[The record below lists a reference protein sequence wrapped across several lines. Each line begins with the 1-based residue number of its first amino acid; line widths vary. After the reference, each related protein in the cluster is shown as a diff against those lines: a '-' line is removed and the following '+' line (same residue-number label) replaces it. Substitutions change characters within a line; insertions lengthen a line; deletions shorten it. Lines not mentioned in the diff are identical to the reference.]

1 LLKNKI
7 GNDAKFINGENKI
20 GVIMDKLIL
29 KPINDLLNENFFIPS
44 YQRGY
49 RWKKE
54 QVKNLLDDIWNFRL
68 NSEDESREVFYCLQP
83 VVVSKIDNEWELIDG
98 QQRLTTIS
106 IIMQYLKKQMDAL
119 DKNKYSIR
127 YETRTE
133 SKTFIESLS
142 VDSLTNRND
151 NVDYYH
157 ICEAY
162 DAVADWFSTKDG
174 NTKIH
179 FLTTLLNDNQ
189 SGKNV
194 KVIWYDVSE
203 ENKNKKYAID
213 IFTRLNIGKIP
224 LTNSELVKA
233 LFLMKSN
240 FEEQATLKQIQI
252 ATEWDAIEKKLQD
265 DSFWYFIYSP
275 KNSIQY
281 ENRIEYI
288 FDLMQQK
295 TKDDEEHYTFNK
307 FLEKFEENTS
317 SKGKLE
323 VDAIWLDIKHYFL
336 RLEEWYQNR
345 DLYHLIGFLI
355 EYEADINKLIDASK
369 SRTKTE
375 FITHLTGKIKNQ
387 LTHINLEN
395 LDFYNGKDKKDIRKI
410 LLLFNIQTILSS
422 TKADMRFPF
431 NKFKKDKWDIE
442 HVNSQT
448 EKHIDSKNRKSWALD
463 VLEFFTGTKGF
474 SDKVIIE
481 KDNKTEAEIQKENIE
496 LLSERDNAICK
507 KLIKVLESEK
517 VEDDFFDEVFI
528 ELRKE
533 FKEDDVKDNNGISNL
548 ALLDESTNRSY
559 GNAMFPIKRNRII
572 DNDSNG
578 IFVPIGT
585 KNLFLKYYS
594 KKMGDAMYWQQKD
607 ANDYL
612 MAIQEVLKQYLPTKK
627 ANL

>member
-1 LLKNKI
+1 
-7 GNDAKFINGENKI
+7 
-20 GVIMDKLIL
+20 MDKLIL

-127 YETRTE
+127 YETRTQ

-142 VDSLTNRND
+142 ADSLTNRND
-151 NVDYYH
+151 NVDYFH

-307 FLEKFEENTS
+307 FLEKFEENTT

-323 VDAIWLDIKHYFL
+323 VDTIWLDIKHYFL

-355 EYEADINKLIDASK
+355 EYEADINKLIEASK

-375 FITHLTGKIKNQ
+375 FITYLTGKIKKQ

-395 LDFYNGKDKKDIRKI
+395 LDFYNGKDKKDIRKV

-474 SDKVIIE
+474 SDKVIVE

-496 LLSERDNAICK
+496 LLSEKDNAICK
-507 KLIKVLESEK
+507 KLIQVLESEK
-517 VEDDFFDEVFI
+517 VEDDFFDEVFTEI
-528 ELRKE
+528 RKE

>member
-1 LLKNKI
+1 
-7 GNDAKFINGENKI
+7 
-20 GVIMDKLIL
+20 MDKLVL

-133 SKTFIESLS
+133 SKTFIENLS
-142 VDSLTNRND
+142 ADSLTNRND
-151 NVDYYH
+151 NVDYFH

-162 DAVADWFSTKDG
+162 DAVADWFSNKDG

-307 FLEKFEENTS
+307 FLEVFEENYA

-323 VDAIWLDIKHYFL
+323 IETIWLDIKHYFL

-355 EYEADINKLIDASK
+355 EYEADINKLIEASK
-369 SRTKTE
+369 NRTKTE
-375 FITHLTGKIKNQ
+375 FISYLTNKIKKQ

-448 EKHIDSKNRKSWALD
+448 EKHIDAKNRKSWALD

-474 SDKVIIE
+474 SDKVIVE
-481 KDNKTEAEIQKENIE
+481 KENKTEAEIQKENIE
-496 LLSERDNAICK
+496 LLSEKDNAICK
-507 KLIKVLESEK
+507 KLIQILESEK
-517 VEDDFFDEVFI
+517 VEDEFFDDVFTEI
-528 ELRKE
+528 RKE

>member
-1 LLKNKI
+1 
-7 GNDAKFINGENKI
+7 
-20 GVIMDKLIL
+20 MDKLIL

-68 NSEDESREVFYCLQP
+68 KSEDESREVFYCLQP

-133 SKTFIESLS
+133 SKTFIESLNA
-142 VDSLTNRND
+142 DSLTNRND
-151 NVDYYH
+151 NVDYFH

-174 NTKIH
+174 NSKIH

-295 TKDDEEHYTFNK
+295 TKDDEEYYTFNK
-307 FLEKFEENTS
+307 FLEAFEENNS

-323 VDAIWLDIKHYFL
+323 VDTIWLGIKHYFL

-355 EYEADINKLIDASK
+355 EYEADINKLIEASK
-369 SRTKTE
+369 NRTKSE
-375 FITHLTGKIKNQ
+375 FIAYLTIKIKKQ

-448 EKHIDSKNRKSWALD
+448 EKHIDAKNRKSWALD

-474 SDKVIIE
+474 SDKVIVE

-496 LLSERDNAICK
+496 LLSEKDNAICK
-507 KLIKVLESEK
+507 KLIQILESEK
-517 VEDDFFDEVFI
+517 VEDDFFDDVFTEI
-528 ELRKE
+528 RKE

>member
-1 LLKNKI
+1 
-7 GNDAKFINGENKI
+7 
-20 GVIMDKLIL
+20 MDKLIL

-142 VDSLTNRND
+142 ADSLTNRND

-307 FLEKFEENTS
+307 FLEKFEENTT

-323 VDAIWLDIKHYFL
+323 VDTIWLDIKHYFL

-355 EYEADINKLIDASK
+355 EYEADINKLIEASK

-375 FITHLTGKIKNQ
+375 FITYLTGKIKKQ
-387 LTHINLEN
+387 LTHINLVN
-395 LDFYNGKDKKDIRKI
+395 LDFYNGKDKKDIRKV

-496 LLSERDNAICK
+496 LLSEKDNAICK
-507 KLIKVLESEK
+507 KLIQILESEK
-517 VEDDFFDEVFI
+517 VEDDFFDEVFT
-528 ELRKE
+528 EMRKE

-627 ANL
+627 TNL

>member
-1 LLKNKI
+1 
-7 GNDAKFINGENKI
+7 
-20 GVIMDKLIL
+20 MDKLVL
-29 KPINDLLNENFFIPS
+29 KPINDLLNETFFIPS

-68 NSEDESREVFYCLQP
+68 NSEDESRDVFYCLQP

-106 IIMQYLKKQMDAL
+106 IIMQFLKKQMDAL

-133 SKTFIESLS
+133 SKTFIESLNA
-142 VDSLTNRND
+142 DSLTNRND
-151 NVDYYH
+151 NVDYFH

-162 DAVADWFSTKDG
+162 DAVADWFSKKDG

-213 IFTRLNIGKIP
+213 IFTRLNIGKIT

-252 ATEWDAIEKKLQD
+252 ATEWDAIEKKLQN

-307 FLEKFEENTS
+307 FLEVFEES
-317 SKGKLE
+317 YASKGKLE
-323 VDAIWLDIKHYFL
+323 VDTIWLDIKHYFL
-336 RLEEWYQNR
+336 RLEEWCQNR

-355 EYEADINKLIDASK
+355 EYEADINKLIEASK
-369 SRTKTE
+369 NKTKTE
-375 FITHLTGKIKNQ
+375 FITYLTNKIKKQ

-395 LDFYNGKDKKDIRKI
+395 LDFYNGKDKKDIRKV

-448 EKHIDSKNRKSWALD
+448 EKHIDSKNRKNWALD
-463 VLEFFTGTKGF
+463 VLEFFTGTKGY
-474 SDKVIIE
+474 SDKIIVE
-481 KDNKTEAEIQKENIE
+481 KDNKTEAEIQKENIK
-496 LLSERDNAICK
+496 LLSEKDNAFCE
-507 KLIKVLESEK
+507 KLIQILESEK
-517 VEDDFFDEVFI
+517 VEDDFFDDVFTEI
-528 ELRKE
+528 RKE

-627 ANL
+627 INL

>member
-1 LLKNKI
+1 
-7 GNDAKFINGENKI
+7 
-20 GVIMDKLIL
+20 MDKLIL

-142 VDSLTNRND
+142 ADSLTNRND

-240 FEEQATLKQIQI
+240 FEEQASLKQIQI

-307 FLEKFEENTS
+307 FLEKFEENIAA
-317 SKGKLE
+317 KGKLE
-323 VDAIWLDIKHYFL
+323 VDTIWLDIKHYFL

-355 EYEADINKLIDASK
+355 EYEADINKLIEASK

-375 FITHLTGKIKNQ
+375 FITYLTGKIKKQ

-395 LDFYNGKDKKDIRKI
+395 LDFYNGKDKKDIRKV

-442 HVNSQT
+442 HVNSLT

-496 LLSERDNAICK
+496 LLSEKDNAICK
-507 KLIKVLESEK
+507 KLIQILESEK
-517 VEDDFFDEVFI
+517 VEDDFFDEVFV

>member
-1 LLKNKI
+1 
-7 GNDAKFINGENKI
+7 
-20 GVIMDKLIL
+20 MDKLIL

-142 VDSLTNRND
+142 ADSLTNRND

-162 DAVADWFSTKDG
+162 DAVADWFSKKDG

-307 FLEKFEENTS
+307 FLEKFEENTT

-323 VDAIWLDIKHYFL
+323 VDTIWLDIKHYFL

-355 EYEADINKLIDASK
+355 EYEADINKLIEASK

-375 FITHLTGKIKNQ
+375 FITYLTGKIKKQ

-395 LDFYNGKDKKDIRKI
+395 LDFYNGKDKKDIRKV

-474 SDKVIIE
+474 SDKVIVE
-481 KDNKTEAEIQKENIE
+481 KDNKTEAVIQKEHIE
-496 LLSERDNAICK
+496 LLSEKDNAICK
-507 KLIKVLESEK
+507 KLIQVLESEK
-517 VEDDFFDEVFI
+517 IEDDFFDEVFI

>member
-1 LLKNKI
+1 
-7 GNDAKFINGENKI
+7 
-20 GVIMDKLIL
+20 MDKLIL

-142 VDSLTNRND
+142 ADSLTNRND

-162 DAVADWFSTKDG
+162 DAVADWFATKDG

-307 FLEKFEENTS
+307 FLEKFEENTT

-323 VDAIWLDIKHYFL
+323 VDTIWLDIKHYFL

-355 EYEADINKLIDASK
+355 EYEADINKLIEASK

-375 FITHLTGKIKNQ
+375 FITYLTGKIKKQ

-395 LDFYNGKDKKDIRKI
+395 LDFYNGKDKNDIRKV

-474 SDKVIIE
+474 SDKVIVE

-496 LLSERDNAICK
+496 LLSEKDNAICK
-507 KLIKVLESEK
+507 KLIQVLESEK
-517 VEDDFFDEVFI
+517 VEDDFFDEVFT
-528 ELRKE
+528 EMRKE

>member
-1 LLKNKI
+1 
-7 GNDAKFINGENKI
+7 
-20 GVIMDKLIL
+20 MDKLIL

-142 VDSLTNRND
+142 ADSLSNRND

-265 DSFWYFIYSP
+265 DSVWYFIYSP

-307 FLEKFEENTS
+307 FLEKFEENTT

-323 VDAIWLDIKHYFL
+323 VDTIWLDIKHYFL

-355 EYEADINKLIDASK
+355 EYEADINKLIEASK

-375 FITHLTGKIKNQ
+375 FIIYLTGKIKKQ
-387 LTHINLEN
+387 LTHINLVN

-474 SDKVIIE
+474 SDKVITE

-496 LLSERDNAICK
+496 LLSEKDNAICK
-507 KLIKVLESEK
+507 KLIQVLESEK

-627 ANL
+627 TNL

>member
-1 LLKNKI
+1 
-7 GNDAKFINGENKI
+7 
-20 GVIMDKLIL
+20 MDKLIL

-68 NSEDESREVFYCLQP
+68 KSEDESREVFYCLQP

-133 SKTFIESLS
+133 SKTFIESLNA
-142 VDSLTNRND
+142 DSLTNRND
-151 NVDYYH
+151 NVDYFH

-295 TKDDEEHYTFNK
+295 TKDDEEYYTFNK
-307 FLEKFEENTS
+307 FLEAFEENNS

-323 VDAIWLDIKHYFL
+323 VDTIWLGIKHYFL

-355 EYEADINKLIDASK
+355 EYEADINKLIEASK
-369 SRTKTE
+369 NRTKSE
-375 FITHLTGKIKNQ
+375 FIAYLTIKIKKQ

-448 EKHIDSKNRKSWALD
+448 EKHIDAKNRKSWALD

-474 SDKVIIE
+474 SDKVIVE

-496 LLSERDNAICK
+496 LLSEKDNAICK
-507 KLIKVLESEK
+507 KLIQILESEK
-517 VEDDFFDEVFI
+517 VEDDFFDDVFAEI
-528 ELRKE
+528 RKE

>member
-1 LLKNKI
+1 
-7 GNDAKFINGENKI
+7 
-20 GVIMDKLIL
+20 MDKLIL
-29 KPINDLLNENFFIPS
+29 KPINDLLSENFFIPS

-83 VVVSKIDNEWELIDG
+83 VVVSKIENEWELIDG

-119 DKNKYSIR
+119 DKKKYSIR

-133 SKTFIESLS
+133 SKTFIENLNDDSLS
-142 VDSLTNRND
+142 YRSD

-157 ICEAY
+157 ICDAY
-162 DAVADWFSTKDG
+162 DAVAEWFSTRDG

-179 FLTTLLNDNQ
+179 FLTTLLNDKQ

-203 ENKNKKYAID
+203 ENKNTKYAID

-281 ENRIEYI
+281 ENRIEYV

-307 FLEKFEENTS
+307 FLKVFEENTI
-317 SKGKLE
+317 SKGKVE
-323 VDAIWLDIKHYFL
+323 VEAIWIHIKHYFL

-355 EYEADINKLIDASK
+355 EYEADINKLIKASK
-369 SRTKTE
+369 NRTKTE
-375 FITHLTGKIKNQ
+375 FTMYLTDKIKNQ
-387 LTHINLEN
+387 LAHVNLEN
-395 LDFYNGKDKKDIRKI
+395 LDFYNGKDKKNIKKI

-448 EKHIDSKNRKSWALD
+448 EKHIDPKNRKKWALD

-474 SDKVIIE
+474 SDKVIVE
-481 KDNKTEAEIQKENIE
+481 KDNKTEAEIQKDNIE
-496 LLSERDNAICK
+496 LLSEKDNAICK
-507 KLIKVLESEK
+507 KLMQILESEK

-528 ELRKE
+528 EMRRE

-612 MAIQEVLKQYLPTKK
+612 TAMQEVLTQYLPTKK
-627 ANL
+627 EKL

>member
-1 LLKNKI
+1 
-7 GNDAKFINGENKI
+7 
-20 GVIMDKLIL
+20 MDKLIL

-68 NSEDESREVFYCLQP
+68 KSEDESREVFYCLQP

-133 SKTFIESLS
+133 SKTFIESLNA
-142 VDSLTNRND
+142 DSLTNRND
-151 NVDYYH
+151 NVDYFH

-295 TKDDEEHYTFNK
+295 TKDDEEYYTFNK
-307 FLEKFEENTS
+307 FLEAFEENNS

-323 VDAIWLDIKHYFL
+323 VDTIWLGIKHYFL

-355 EYEADINKLIDASK
+355 EYEADINKLIEASK
-369 SRTKTE
+369 NRTKSE
-375 FITHLTGKIKNQ
+375 FIAYLTIKIKKQ

-448 EKHIDSKNRKSWALD
+448 EKHIDAKNRKSWALD

-474 SDKVIIE
+474 SDKVIVE

-496 LLSERDNAICK
+496 LLSEKDNAICK
-507 KLIKVLESEK
+507 KLIQILESEK
-517 VEDDFFDEVFI
+517 VEDDFFDDVFTEI
-528 ELRKE
+528 RKE

>member
-1 LLKNKI
+1 
-7 GNDAKFINGENKI
+7 
-20 GVIMDKLIL
+20 MDKLIL
-29 KPINDLLNENFFIPS
+29 KPINDLLNDNFFIPS

-142 VDSLTNRND
+142 ADSLTNRND

-162 DAVADWFSTKDG
+162 DAVADWFSNKDG

-307 FLEKFEENTS
+307 FLEKFEENTT

-323 VDAIWLDIKHYFL
+323 VDTIWLDIKHYFL

-355 EYEADINKLIDASK
+355 EYEADINKLIEASK
-369 SRTKTE
+369 NRTKTE
-375 FITHLTGKIKNQ
+375 FITYLTGKIKKQ

-395 LDFYNGKDKKDIRKI
+395 LDFYNSKDKKDIRKI

-474 SDKVIIE
+474 SDKVIVE

-496 LLSERDNAICK
+496 LLSEKDNAICK
-507 KLIKVLESEK
+507 KLIQVLESEK
-517 VEDDFFDEVFI
+517 VEDDFFEEVFT
-528 ELRKE
+528 EMRKE